1 MRNFFVLVL
10 NTTVYIQLLLLLF
23 FTFFLQPLFQI
34 WQRSVVS
41 VCQTQTYDSVMTW
54 WPVLNWAAWQIST
67 YRLILTPERLFNAEP
82 SHHKQELRRSHISHM
97 QWTTKLVWR
106 KKKRKE
112 KKKRLK
118 CWFFLDVN
126 FQPQHQISP
135 TFTTCHAQVLLH
147 GILRPTTASGSTAGE
162 LRDTYHHSFVRS
174 WQPERNLPVVL
185 KRDKEHWPC
194 YPRNC
199 RKTASDTGII
209 VIVCATS
216 ASSSNCTKKF

>member
-10 NTTVYIQLLLLLF
+10 NTTVYILLLLF

-41 VCQTQTYDSVMTW
+41 VCQTQTCDSVMTW
-54 WPVLNWAAWQIST
+54 
-67 YRLILTPERLFNAEP
+67 AELSSMTDIYVSSDP
-82 SHHKQELRRSHISHM
+82 DTREIVQCRTFTSQAGTQTESHQQHAMNNQVSME
-97 QWTTKLVWR
+97 
-106 KKKRKE
+106 E
-112 KKKRLK
+112 KKKEVKML
-118 CWFFLDVN
+118 FFLDVN

-185 KRDKEHWPC
+185 KRDKEHRPC